1 MTKPKNALVKQY
13 KKLFD
18 IDNVKLEF
26 EKEALEAIVD
36 KAIERKTGARGLR
49 AIMEDTM
56 RDVMFEIPSN
66 PKIVKCTITKKTVD
80 EKAKPEIEIS
90 ENEIANEV
98 SKNSKKAK
106 RKSERDEESQTA

>member
-1 MTKPKNALVKQY
+1 
-13 KKLFD
+13 
-18 IDNVKLEF
+18 
-26 EKEALEAIVD
+26 
-36 KAIERKTGARGLR
+36 
-49 AIMEDTM
+49 M

-66 PKIVKCTITKKTVD
+66 PKIVKCTITKETVD

-106 RKSERDEESQTA
+106 RKNERDEESQTA